1 MQSCLSQNDRLIKIS
16 CYNSC
21 MSRKL
26 SEEEKHQNILNREDR
41 QREKREEAEKEL
53 DERCYEILQI
63 LRDVKED
70 SQVKYNSKY
79 FAKHFKLSEPTI
91 FRLIEKM
98 RKQHLLKEKQ
108 VNGNYA
114 IDPDYEEYFYSETTK
129 KNIALVASL
138 RGLLQQYKGTPLFE
152 SVTKLIYFLQPEV
165 AKNDAVLSSGR
176 VIVSPQMEF
185 DINIRNW
192 DRVYTALNKNQK
204 IRFRYTKSYTNKTP
218 QRIIWPYQLILE
230 NGSVYVWAYSEYT
243 DLILMYDFNFMT
255 DIVILNESFKLPKD
269 FDINN
274 YSGGGRLGAFASN
287 KIEKFKIRFT
297 GYAKEWIKN
306 HKWADDQTF
315 TEDEESTTITFSS
328 SQFEKVFETML
339 SWGRQAQPLAP
350 ARLVKRWK
358 EEIKVMYE
366 KIEEEK

>member
-1 MQSCLSQNDRLIKIS
+1 
-16 CYNSC
+16 

-26 SEEEKHQNILNREDR
+26 SDEEKRQNVLT
-41 QREKREEAEKEL
+41 REERQFEKKAAAEKEL
-53 DERCYEILQI
+53 DCRCYEILQI
-63 LRDVKED
+63 LREASDD
-70 SQVKYNSKY
+70 SLVQYSSKY
-79 FAKHFKLSEPTI
+79 FAKHFKISEPTV
-91 FRLIEKM
+91 FRLIEKL
-98 RKQHLLKEKQ
+98 RRQHLIKEKL
-108 VNGNYA
+108 VNGSYA
-114 IDPDYEEYFYSETTK
+114 IDPDFEEFFYSEETK

-176 VIVSPQMEF
+176 VVVSPQMEF
-185 DINIRNW
+185 DVNVRNW

-204 IRFRYTKSYTNKTP
+204 IRFRYNKSYTNKKS

-230 NGSVYVWAYSEYT
+230 NGSVYVWGYSEYA
-243 DLILMYDFNFMT
+243 DVILMYDLNFMS
-255 DIVILNESFKLPKD
+255 DIVILNETFELPED

-274 YSGGGRLGAFASN
+274 FSGGGRLGAFAGDT
-287 KIEKFKIRFT
+287 IEKFKIRFT
-297 GYAKEWIKN
+297 GYAKEWIKH
-306 HKWADDQTF
+306 HKWADDQNF
-315 TEDEESTTITFSS
+315 TEDEESTTIIFSS

-358 EEIKVMYE
+358 EEIKAMSE
-366 KIEEEK
+366 MIDGGKK